1 MCIRLYYQSRMPM
14 SYRYIHAIIADHY
27 SFRGAAPL
35 HHTLLSG
42 TDVTGVTLQSL
53 HPTRFDHGIILTQT
67 PPIKIRAA
75 TVPELERI
83 LAPRGSELL
92 LQGIRDHVY
101 LELSEI
107 PDRNKAYAEDS
118 EVLPAPKI
126 SPADRHIDW
135 NTWTA
140 EKILRR
146 HRVIGPLWNNICR
159 FDENGSKSTI
169 KRLIWDSGFRKLPKC
184 PESIKSLVSE
194 AGGLVAVGLHSE
206 NQSVYIKTCDGHM
219 LQAYRVKMEGD
230 IGREFLAAARRVEMI
245 ELPKVLDEVPCDYKL
260 LDVVLR

>member
-1 MCIRLYYQSRMPM
+1 M
-14 SYRYIHAIIADHY
+14 ADDN

-42 TDVTGVTLQSL
+42 TEMTGVTLQTL

-67 PPIKIRAA
+67 SPVKIRAA

-92 LQGIRDHVY
+92 LQGIRDRVFVDPP
-101 LELSEI
+101 EI
-107 PDRNKAYAEDS
+107 PDKSKADAEDN

-126 SPADRHIDW
+126 SSVDRHIDW

-146 HRVIGPLWNNICR
+146 HRVIGPLWNHVCR
-159 FDENGSKSTI
+159 IDEDASKRI
-169 KRLIWDSGFRKLPKC
+169 VIRLIWDSGFRKLPKC
-184 PESIKSLVSE
+184 PESIKSLVPE
-194 AGGLVAVGLHSE
+194 AGGLIAVGLHSDD
-206 NQSVYIKTCDGHM
+206 QSVYIKTCDGHM
-219 LQAYRVKMEGD
+219 LQAYKVKMGGD
-230 IGREFLAAARRVEMI
+230 IGRNFLAAARRVEMI
-245 ELPKVLDEVPCDYKL
+245 ELPKALNEVSCDYKL
-260 LDVVLR
+260 FDCVLR